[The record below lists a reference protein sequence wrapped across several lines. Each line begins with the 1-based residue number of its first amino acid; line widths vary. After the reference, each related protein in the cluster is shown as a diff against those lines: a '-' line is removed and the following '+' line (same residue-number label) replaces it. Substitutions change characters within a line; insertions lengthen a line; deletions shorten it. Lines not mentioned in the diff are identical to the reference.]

1 MNFCKV
7 QLRVILIV
15 IGCFFLEGLS
25 AQPEKKFELSG
36 QLLGF
41 TDSAQVRLFRSGEN
55 TPFAST
61 LLLNNQFV
69 LKGEM
74 TEPLLVFLF
83 VGDQQQPAEL
93 FLENAVMQLKGQKG
107 SPLDWVLTGSQCH
120 LIFKEFV
127 TRFLPYVQ
135 LRNAQANAINEASAG
150 PARDSLVQIYT
161 DANSRMQEQI
171 DALVSKAPGSPV
183 TPFVLAAT
191 YGFTSDPIQL
201 ETRFEQLSAENKVG
215 TVGRQ
220 INAIIQEARVGAV
233 GSLAVD
239 FTQPDTT
246 GKMISL
252 SSFRGKYVLVD
263 FWASWCGPCR
273 QENPNVV
280 YNFNKFKVK
289 NFTVLGVSLDREDL
303 RTKWLEAI
311 RKDGLTWTHVSDLK
325 FWNNEA
331 ARLYKVAGIPFNF
344 LVDPAG
350 KIIAKNLRGPAL
362 EQTLCQ
368 VLGCQ

>member
-1 MNFCKV
+1 MNFFMNPH
-7 QLRVILIV
+7 RVFHLFL
-15 IGCFFLEGLS
+15 GCLFASALS
-25 AQPEKKFELSG
+25 AQSGKKFELSG
-36 QLLGF
+36 QLTGF
-41 TDSAQVRLFRSGEN
+41 TDSAQVRLFKSGEN
-55 TPFAST
+55 TPFAT
-61 LLLNNQFV
+61 TILLNNQFV
-69 LKGEM
+69 LKGELA
-74 TEPLLVFLF
+74 EPLLVFLF

-93 FLENAVMQLKGQKG
+93 FIENSVMQLKGQKG
-107 SPLDWVLTGSQCH
+107 SPLEWVLTGSQCQ
-120 LIFKEFV
+120 LVFKEFV
-127 TRFLPYVQ
+127 RQFLPYVQ
-135 LRNAQANAINEASAG
+135 LRNAQANAINEAQAG

-161 DANSRMQEQI
+161 DANVHMQEQI
-171 DALVSKAPGSPV
+171 DALVKRSPNSSV

-191 YGFTSDPIQL
+191 YGFSSDPFQL
-201 ETRFEQLSAENKVG
+201 EQRFEQLSAENKNS

-220 INAIIQEARVGAV
+220 LNTIIQEAKVGAV
-233 GSLAVD
+233 GSMAID
-239 FTQPDTT
+239 FAQPDTT
-246 GKMISL
+246 GKLISL
-252 SSFRGKYVLVD
+252 SSFKGKYVLVD

-280 YNFNKFKVK
+280 YNFNKFKSK

-303 RTKWLEAI
+303 RAKWLEAI

-331 ARLYKVAGIPFNF
+331 ARLYKVSGIPFNF
-344 LVDPAG
+344 LVDPTG